1 MTADSTSQSPGPID
15 AVILWVNGSDPP
27 LTEKR
32 NRYLKDIRG
41 SSHPSVNPTRFSSVN
56 EIRYCVLSIFK
67 FAPFVRNM
75 FIVTDGQD
83 PNLYEDI
90 KTLFPERLNSFR
102 IVDHK
107 EIFRG
112 YEKYL
117 PTFNSLSIE
126 SMIWRIKGLSDN
138 FIYFNDDLFLIR
150 DHQPE
155 DWFRNDNPV
164 LRGKWRPVPLHKI
177 IRNSIRKA
185 VNKYLLNN
193 ADFQP
198 TASFHMGQWNSATM
212 LGFRCRYF
220 TNRHTPHPVG
230 RKAIEDF
237 FNHNKQYL
245 ERNIS
250 FRFRNW
256 SQFTVMSLSNH
267 LQILNGNNFLASPY
281 LAYLNPYNRPD
292 DYTDN
297 KLSFCET
304 NPGIKVMCVQSLE
317 MCRKEEIEK
326 IFEWLD
332 KILTNPSDR
341 S

>member
-1 MTADSTSQSPGPID
+1 MTDVSHENSLPID
-15 AVILWVNGSDPP
+15 AVITWVDGSDPR

-41 SSHPSVNPTRFSSVN
+41 SSHPGAHPTRFASVN
-56 EIRYCVLSIFK
+56 EIRYCVLSILK
-67 FAPFVRNM
+67 FAPFVRNL

-83 PNLYEDI
+83 PNLYEEI
-90 KTLFPERLNSFR
+90 KTLSPERLSSLR
-102 IVDHK
+102 IIDHK

-112 YEKYL
+112 YENYL

-126 SMIWRIKGLSDN
+126 SMIWRIKDLSDN

-150 DHQPE
+150 DHQPD

-164 LRGKWRPVPLHKI
+164 LRGKWRPVPLHRI
-177 IRNSIRKA
+177 FWNSIRKT

-198 TASFHMGQWNSATM
+198 TASFHMGQWNSATL

-220 TNRHTPHPVG
+220 ANRHTPHPVG
-230 RKAIEDF
+230 RKVIEDF
-237 FNHNKQYL
+237 FNHNKKSF

-256 SQFTVMSLSNH
+256 SQFTMMSLSNH
-267 LQILNGNNFLASPY
+267 LQILNGNRLIANPD
-281 LAYLNPYNRPD
+281 LAYLKPYNRPD
-292 DYTDN
+292 DYLD
-297 KLSFCET
+297 KKIRFCES
-304 NPGIKVMCVQSLE
+304 NPGIKFICVQSLE
-317 MCRKEEIEK
+317 MCKKEDQEK
-326 IFEWLD
+326 ILGWMD
-332 KILTNPSDR
+332 RILGLEKHK
-341 S
+341 